1 MHKDSI
7 KAHVAQGV
15 SRRRGQSGAKPHRK
29 SALDADSRNSS
40 WVPYAFFEYIG
51 KQINAGF
58 D

>member
-1 MHKDSI
+1 VFL
-7 KAHVAQGV
+7 AVAAKVVQ
-15 SRRRGQSGAKPHRK
+15 KPHRK